1 MASVKPWGLRHFVLS
16 NGVEIPCV
24 GFGTF
29 KIRGETNVRAAV
41 SFAVGTSRY
50 RLIDT
55 AAVYKNESFIAG
67 TLESIFSGQEP
78 RIKVS

>member
-41 SFAVGTSRY
+41 SFAVGDVMTVTCPSPRDNT
-50 RLIDT
+50 LSDVCLT
-55 AAVYKNESFIAG
+55 VLGAVLAS
-67 TLESIFSGQEP
+67 P
-78 RIKVS
+78 